1 MSGYLKLVHM
11 EVYRFRFI
19 LAALMAIITVF
30 QFSAL
35 IWFLTIEIPGR
46 QAALYQNGA
55 MQLKPFPLEKLT
67 FAEVIFNT
75 QFWFM
80 VPILLSIAVLSLY
93 VFLIWYRDWFGRN
106 TFIYRLLMLPA
117 ARRNIYLAKG
127 TAILL
132 FVFGLITF
140 QLLLLP
146 IEHLIFKLIIPA
158 ERIEPSYFVS
168 VISSNQAFVLLLP
181 RNFDQFA
188 MSYTLGMMAVLA
200 IFTAI
205 LLERSYRIVGI
216 VYALLYLFACVMAIV
231 YPMFTLFATP
241 GTYLYPTELF
251 GIELAMCGIVIVG
264 SLWLGFWLLS
274 KKITV

>member
-11 EVYRFRFI
+11 EVYRFRFV
-19 LAALMAIITVF
+19 LAALMALLTVC

-35 IWFLTIEIPGR
+35 IWFLMIEIPSR
-46 QAALYQNGA
+46 QTALSQNGA
-55 MQLKPFPLEKLT
+55 MQLKPFPLEKLS
-67 FAEVIFNT
+67 FAEAIFNT
-75 QFWFM
+75 QFWFI

-146 IEHLIFKLIIPA
+146 MEHLLFKLIVPA
-158 ERIEPSYFVS
+158 DRIEPSYWVN

-181 RNFDQFA
+181 RNFDQFV
-188 MSYTLGMMAVLA
+188 MSYTLGIMAVMA

-216 VYALLYLFACVMAIV
+216 VYALLYLLICVFAIV
-231 YPMFTLFATP
+231 YPMFVLFATP

-264 SLWLGFWLLS
+264 SLWLGFWLLA
-274 KKITV
+274 KKIMV